1 MSLSF
6 SSPPL
11 GEALPFDVFGEQRR
25 LLRIVGAHGLLR
37 GLASFGEVHHAK
49 SKAVDVL
56 YIGGI

>member
-25 LLRIVGAHGLLR
+25 LLRIVALGLLR
-37 GLASFGEVHHAK
+37 GLASFGEVHYAN
-49 SKAVDVL
+49 SRAVDVL